1 MHRTPN
7 RTAQLPTGVNFG
19 DVGYGYLSEIFENSL
34 IYTWGMPYATRS
46 IIPDAFYLCMIYTLF
61 EDSENMHL
69 ALLFE
74 GGESF

>member
-1 MHRTPN
+1 
-7 RTAQLPTGVNFG
+7 
-19 DVGYGYLSEIFENSL
+19 
-34 IYTWGMPYATRS
+34 MPYATRS

-74 GGESF
+74 GGNPSKQVLISNRMALNRTGLDPSPK